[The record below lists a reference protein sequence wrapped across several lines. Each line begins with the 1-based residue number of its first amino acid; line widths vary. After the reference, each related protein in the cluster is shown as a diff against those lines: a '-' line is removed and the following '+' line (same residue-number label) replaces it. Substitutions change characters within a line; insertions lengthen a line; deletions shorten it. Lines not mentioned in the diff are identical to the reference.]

1 MEDSMSMRLSLL
13 AGTAAALLAFSGAAW
28 AQATATATATADL
41 NVRAGPGPQHEIVG
55 VIPVNGQAAVEGCIE
70 GSKWCMVAH
79 EGVQGWAYS
88 DYLMADVSGTQ
99 VVIAERWVDAGVPV
113 VAYDGGVASGA
124 ATGAIAGVLI
134 GGPIGA
140 VAGGVIGGTV
150 GGTVDI
156 PPPAIAYVQE
166 NRFDPVYLD
175 GEVVVGASLPANVEI
190 RPIPDYEYHYVY
202 VNGVPVLVNQQRQI
216 VYIVR

>member
-1 MEDSMSMRLSLL
+1 MSIRLSLL
-13 AGTAAALLAFSGAAW
+13 AGTAAAALAFSGAAW

-41 NVRAGPGPQHEIVG
+41 NVRTGPSPQHEIVG

-70 GSKWCMVAH
+70 ASKWCIVNYD
-79 EGVQGWAYS
+79 GIQGWAYS

-99 VVIAERWVDAGVPV
+99 VVVAERWMDAGVPV

-124 ATGAIAGVLI
+124 ATGVIAGALI

-150 GGTVDI
+150 GATVDI
-156 PPPAIAYVQE
+156 PAPAIAYVRD

-175 GEVVVGASLPANVEI
+175 GEVVVGASLPETVEL

-216 VYIVR
+216 VYVVR